1 MGEELAEPTDLDG
14 VLDQLRARVAE
25 RRRSGAYPPGLEDA
39 LEDHFRRIV
48 AHRSANDATDVR
60 DRIAAL
66 DERSRFGADRIH
78 AESQTPGGKVLHQ
91 AVAKAV
97 GRQTQGALDQVEHY
111 AGGVRAV
118 LVALADALDDPAHV
132 HADLVEQFDTVLERL
147 ASAERR
153 AVVAEAALDDLA
165 RRVAQLEAPAPPEP
179 E

>member
-1 MGEELAEPTDLDG
+1 MGEEPAAPIDLDG

-25 RRRSGAYPPGLEDA
+25 RRRSGVYPPGLEDA

-48 AHRSANDATDVR
+48 AHRTDHDSTDVR
-60 DRIAAL
+60 ARIAAL
-66 DERSRFGADRIH
+66 DERSRFDAGRIH
-78 AESQTPGGKVLHQ
+78 VESQTPGGKVLHQ

-97 GRQTQGALDQVEHY
+97 GRQTQGALDQVQHY
-111 AGGVRAV
+111 ADGVRSV
-118 LVALADALDDPAHV
+118 LVALAEALDDPAHV

-165 RRVAQLEAPAPPEP
+165 RRVAQLEASPPADE
-179 E
+179 